1 MKKTNQKGITLV
13 ALVITIIILLI
24 LAAVGITQ
32 GTRIIKDAYLQT
44 LNTNM
49 LLVQGKAKMIY
60 EHNLFN
66 AEEQPLIGK
75 NLSEEIEDEEI
86 KAQIDYLKSQENI
99 IQKNSEHE
107 EGQAYSDYYIW
118 TQNELNEVELTSITL
133 DEGFFIVN
141 YITEEVIYS
150 EGFEYTDNNK
160 YYKLSDTINLR

>member
-32 GTRIIKDAYLQT
+32 GTSIIKDAYLQT

-86 KAQIDYLKSQENI
+86 KAQIDYLKSQENV

-107 EGQAYSDYYIW
+107 EEQAYSDYYIW
-118 TQNELNEVELTSITL
+118 TQNELNEVELTSVTL